1 MVIYI
6 NGCKASKK
14 DLALLIERCKQG
26 LDMIT
31 DVHTT
36 NHGFLS
42 ISTI

>member
-31 DVHTT
+31 NVRTT
-36 NHGFLS
+36 NRGFLS
-42 ISTI
+42 VSTI

>member
-14 DLALLIERCKQG
+14 DLALLIERCKKG

-36 NHGFLS
+36 KRGFLS
-42 ISTI
+42 VSTI

>member
-6 NGCKASKK
+6 NGYKASKK

-42 ISTI
+42 VSTI